1 MDEMNLQSMMIVQ
14 VHDELIFEVPD
25 DEIEDMQAVVLSTMP
40 KAMKLLVPLEVALKS
55 GPTWG
60 DMG

>member
-1 MDEMNLQSMMIVQ
+1 MTILFLLKVTI
-14 VHDELIFEVPD
+14 
-25 DEIEDMQAVVLSTMP
+25 IEDMQAVVLEAMP
-40 KAMKLLVPLEVALKS
+40 KAMKLLVPLEIALKS